1 MITHRATLNVSRELV
16 QYVGRL
22 LYWRRR
28 ELGTRNGTRALTC
41 FVHAVM
47 VLRWFRGYADITALG
62 RDHGISRA
70 TAYRYVEEVVGV
82 LADQAPDLH
91 EALARAAGE
100 GMSHLILD
108 GTLIET
114 DRCGEQTTSVK
125 GESIDLWYS
134 GKAHRHAANVQAVSA
149 PNGLPLWISD
159 SEAGSV
165 HDITAARTHVLG
177 ALYAAAAA
185 GLPTLADS
193 GYQSAGIGVLTP
205 VKQPTDG
212 KELDPDTRT
221 FNALLRSLR
230 CLGERGFSLLK
241 NRWRILKHITASP
254 NKISDIAK
262 AALVL
267 THFEHGYLAE
277 SR

>member
-1 MITHRATLNVSRELV
+1 VITHRATLDVCRELV

-22 LYWRRR
+22 LYRRRR
-28 ELGTRNGTRALTC
+28 EVGTRKGSRALTC
-41 FVHAVM
+41 FNQAVLA
-47 VLRWFRGYADITALG
+47 LRWFRGHGDITTLG
-62 RDHGISRA
+62 RDHRVSRA
-70 TAYRYVEEVVGV
+70 TAYRYVQEVVEV
-82 LADQAPDLH
+82 LACQAPDVH
-91 EALARAAGE
+91 TALARASVE

-114 DRCGEQTTSVK
+114 DRCGEQTRSVK

-134 GKAHRHAANVQAVSA
+134 GKAHRHAANIQAICA
-149 PNGLPLWISD
+149 PNGLPLWVCD
-159 SEAGSV
+159 GEAGSV
-165 HDITAARTHVLG
+165 HDITAARAHVLG

-193 GYQSAGIGVLTP
+193 GYEGAGIGVLTP

-212 KELDPDTRT
+212 KALDRDNRT

-254 NKISDIAK
+254 SKIGDIVQ
-262 AALVL
+262 AALIL
-267 THFEHGYLAE
+267 THFEHGYLA
-277 SR
+277 